1 MWRLSDLSSQS
12 ASISLFLF
20 DKVFQAHWKMPV
32 GHVVAILNPSIRTNE
47 EVWLM
52 LGVTME
58 TIQSIM

>member
-47 EVWLM
+47 EV
-52 LGVTME
+52 
-58 TIQSIM
+58 